1 MLDTG
6 REHHGHHG
14 TCRPLLLDT
23 ALLHYDVSGK
33 GADADVLAVIDL
45 RDMEDKIIPA
55 DKKRRAVA
63 LVTAVL
69 LTVLGLLALG
79 MLHAYLG
86 EVKKLAEEDL
96 LAAEQKMLRL
106 VKIVLW
112 VGGLSLVGM
121 GGWFWRLGR
130 RINLAGCFPVP
141 GMKVVRNTRLRT
153 GGKARALANLAQAV
167 ALLCVVAGTVGMWYV
182 YRLAAAVL
190 RQ

>member
-1 MLDTG
+1 MKD
-6 REHHGHHG
+6 E
-14 TCRPLLLDT
+14 
-23 ALLHYDVSGK
+23 
-33 GADADVLAVIDL
+33 
-45 RDMEDKIIPA
+45 IIPA
-55 DKKRRAVA
+55 DKKYRRLA

-86 EVKKLAEEDL
+86 EVKKLAKEDL
-96 LAAEQKMLRL
+96 REAEEKMFRL

-130 RINLAGCFPVP
+130 RINLAGRFPVP
-141 GMKVVRNTRLRT
+141 GMKVVKDTRVRT
-153 GGKARALANLAQAV
+153 GSEARALANLAQAV
-167 ALLCVVAGTVGMWYV
+167 TLLCVVAGTVGMWYV

-190 RQ
+190 GQ